1 MAVLIGHASID
12 ERGKASGGAAGDQ
25 TGKEVCTRSWYA
37 KGWQY
42 CLRPK
47 STTVAE
53 RSAAA
58 CEAACANNNI
68 GYDQSQRNTLHN
80 LAKANGYN
88 LKAVGKCETDCSA
101 LMVVCAIAG
110 GVTALEHTGN
120 APTTS
125 TMVAAFRAS
134 GAYDVLTDRKYLT
147 GDAYLKRGDILVKP
161 GSHTVMV
168 LSNGSNVAT
177 NVATNL
183 ATGRNN
189 TTEGGYCNVNLRV
202 LKKGHK
208 GEDVRALQRLLIA
221 AGYGC
226 GSSGADA
233 DFGGGTYNAV
243 VAYQRAKGLGA
254 DGIVGAKTWG
264 KLLGV

>member
-1 MAVLIGHASID
+1 MSVKIGHASID
-12 ERGKASGGAAGDQ
+12 ERGKASGGKAGDQ
-25 TGKEVCTRSWYA
+25 TGKEVCTRQWYK

-47 STTVAE
+47 SATVAE

-58 CEAACANNNI
+58 CEAACANDSI

-80 LAKANGYN
+80 LAKANNYK
-88 LKAVGKCETDCSA
+88 LSAVGKCETDCSA
-101 LMVVCAIAG
+101 LMTVCAIAG
-110 GVTALEHTGN
+110 GVTELEHTGN

-125 TMVAAFRAS
+125 TMVAKFKAS
-134 GAYDVLTDRKYLT
+134 GAYDVLTADRYLST
-147 GDAYLKRGDILVKP
+147 DGYLKRGDILVKP

-168 LSNGSNVAT
+168 LTNGNCVAP
-177 NVATNL
+177 AT
-183 ATGRNN
+183 
-189 TTEGGYCNVNLRV
+189 TTTTAEGGYCTVNLRV

-221 AGYGC
+221 AGYSC
-226 GSSGADA
+226 GNSGADA
-233 DFGGGTYNAV
+233 DFGGGTYDAV
-243 VAYQRAKGLGA
+243 MAYQRAKGLGA
-254 DGIVGAKTWG
+254 DGICGAKTWS

>member
-1 MAVLIGHASID
+1 MSVKIGHASID
-12 ERGKASGGAAGDQ
+12 ERGKASGGKAGDQ
-25 TGKEVCTRSWYA
+25 TGKEVCTRTWYK

-47 STTVAE
+47 SAAVAE

-58 CEAACANNNI
+58 CEAACANDNI

-88 LKAVGKCETDCSA
+88 LKSVGKCETDCSA
-101 LMVVCAIAG
+101 LMTVCAIAG

-125 TMVAAFRAS
+125 TMVAKFKAS
-134 GAYDVLTDRKYLT
+134 GAYDVLTADRYLST
-147 GDAYLKRGDILVKP
+147 DGYLKRGDILVKP

-168 LSNGSNVAT
+168 LTNGNCVAP
-177 NVATNL
+177 AT
-183 ATGRNN
+183 T
-189 TTEGGYCNVNLRV
+189 TTEGGYCTVNLRV

-221 AGYGC
+221 AGYSC

-254 DGIVGAKTWG
+254 DGICGAKTWS